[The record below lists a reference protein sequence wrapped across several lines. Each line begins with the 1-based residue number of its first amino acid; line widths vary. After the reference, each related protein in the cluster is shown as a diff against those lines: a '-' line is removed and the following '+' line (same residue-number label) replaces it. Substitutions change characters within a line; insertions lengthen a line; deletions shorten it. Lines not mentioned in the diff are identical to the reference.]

1 MKNYTFLFV
10 LFIELCS
17 FFTKAQPVYFSKVY
31 HKLSNTYEWGS
42 GTAEYQNSYYTIGT
56 SGGQNA
62 IYLYFMKTDLSGDTV
77 FMKLIGE
84 TWRAYISEGSMIK
97 TDDNNF
103 AFCALASLDTLNGT
117 LDSSLA
123 MLVKIDTNGDTLW
136 TKKYQYS
143 TNKENWFTHCVE
155 TTDKGF
161 IISGFTRPLNFTYTA
176 WVIKTDSLGN
186 IQWQNTY
193 GSGSQFYDVEQTKD
207 SGYIFSGCNGGPNT
221 KDLYIVKTDKL
232 GGMQWQ
238 KLLGTQNNDNQRSYI
253 HQLTDSNYIVTGA
266 VDTSAAIG
274 FQGKGYLGKL
284 NKNGYIIWEK
294 TYNGANA
301 SKLTGFTSKAIEIN
315 SERYVIMG
323 DKHLFTNPTPANC
336 WLVKADSA
344 GSFIWERIYNYYPNG
359 DYDSYSFDIIFTSD
373 KGFLISGS
381 VGSTGAPGG
390 QELWL
395 LKLDSLGCDSID
407 CSLGLKNFKNNIT
420 KGIDVYPNPVNNSA
434 TISYTIPFTCA
445 KAEVVVYDLTGK
457 RIISLP
463 IEQKGSG
470 YLQFNSNI
478 IGKGVYM
485 FTLIIDS
492 AVMDYKKVIII
503 AE

>member
-1 MKNYTFLFV
+1 MKNYTFLFI

-17 FFTKAQPVYFSKVY
+17 FFTKAQPVYFSKAY

-42 GTAEYQNSYYTIGT
+42 GTVEYQNSYYTIGT

-62 IYLYFMKTDLSGDTV
+62 IYLYFMKTDLSGDTI
-77 FMKLIGE
+77 FMKLIGK

-143 TNKENWFTHCVE
+143 TNKENWFTHCLE

-186 IQWQNTY
+186 VQWQNTY

-238 KLLGTQNNDNQRSYI
+238 KLLGTPNNDNQRSYI

-284 NKNGYIIWEK
+284 TKNGSLLWTK
-294 TYNGANA
+294 TYNGIDA
-301 SKLTGFTSKAIEIN
+301 SKLTGFTSKIIKNGE
-315 SERYVIMG
+315 SEYIIMG
-323 DKHLFTNPTPANC
+323 AKNLLSNPNVSNT
-336 WLVKADSA
+336 WLVRVDTS
-344 GSFIWERIYNYYPNG
+344 GNFLWERTYNYTAGLY
-359 DYDSYSFDIIFTSD
+359 YSYSYSISRTSD
-373 KGFLISGS
+373 GGFILAG
-381 VGSTGAPGG
+381 TAAMPN

-395 LKLDSLGCDSID
+395 LKLDSLGCDTID
-407 CSLGLKNFKNNIT
+407 CSLGLENFKNNIV
-420 KGIDVYPNPVNNSA
+420 KGIDVYPNPLNNSA
-434 TISYTIPFTCA
+434 TISYTIPFTCT

-470 YLQFNSNI
+470 YLQFNSSV

-485 FTLIIDS
+485 FTLIIDN
-492 AVMDYKKVIII
+492 AVMDYRKVIII